1 MSFTLVFHDESGD
14 KTQTEAPPLLYA
26 VAEATRARE
35 HLPDGVEMGLTF
47 VDDEAMRALNATHRG
62 VDAATDVLSFPLFTA
77 DDMERLRD
85 DPDAFPERPI
95 LLGDVVIAIDIAARQ
110 AADYGHGY
118 ERELAFL
125 FVHGLLHLIGY
136 EHGDEPSR
144 RRMRNA
150 EEAILADV
158 GATR

>member
-1 MSFTLVFHDESGD
+1 MGFTLVFNDESDG
-14 KTQTEAPPLLYA
+14 KIQAEAPPLLHA
-26 VAEATRARE
+26 IVRAIRVRE
-35 HLPDGVEMGLTF
+35 RLPEDVEFGLTF
-47 VDDEAMRALNATHRG
+47 VGDEAMRALNATHRD
-62 VDAATDVLSFPLFTA
+62 VDAVTDVLSFPLFTA
-77 DDMERLRD
+77 DEVQRLQD

-95 LLGDVVIAIDIAARQ
+95 LLGDVVIAVDTAVRQ
-110 AADYGHGY
+110 AAEYGHGY

-125 FVHGLLHLIGY
+125 FVHGLLHLLGY

-144 RRMRNA
+144 RRMRTA